1 MGILTGQA
9 ICEAAGRGDI
19 VIDPFDT
26 KRLNPN
32 SYNLRL
38 GPKLIVYK
46 EKVLDPKLPNEY
58 QYRTIPDDGFLIEP
72 NEIYLGATLERTF
85 TDKFVPMIEG
95 RSSMGRL
102 GLFIHITAGFGD
114 IGFNGHWT
122 LELTSVKPVKVYRD
136 MEIAQ
141 IYYHKPDGEIDR
153 LYKSRKYQNNYGVQP
168 SLSYLDFL
176 NEGHDDE

>member
-1 MGILTGQA
+1 MGILTGHA
-9 ICEAAGRGDI
+9 ICEAVDRGEI
-19 VIDPFDT
+19 EIDPYDP
-26 KRLNPN
+26 KRINPN

-38 GPKLIVYK
+38 GSQLIVYK
-46 EKVLDPKLPNEY
+46 EKVLDPRLLNEY
-58 QYRTIPDDGFLIEP
+58 QYLEIPDTGFLIEP
-72 NEIYLGATLERTF
+72 DEIYLGATMERTY

-122 LELTSVKPVKVYRD
+122 LELASVRPVKIYRG

-141 IYYHKPDGEIDR
+141 IYYHRPEGEIDR

-168 SLSYLDFL
+168 SMSYYDFL
-176 NEGHDDE
+176 NEGNYGE